1 MDIHSRNFAAN
12 WCDAFSMKKVAELL
26 MCAPTYYDVDY
37 VINPWMEG
45 NVHAPSKARAG
56 MQWRALHAELSKR
69 AQVRLV
75 EGVLGSPDMV
85 FTANAGLRF
94 GSEIALSRFQFA
106 ERQGEAAWFEAWF
119 RAAGLTVRTMPV
131 GVPFEGEGDALWAV
145 DGARLWAGWGFR
157 TALESHR
164 LLENWWGIEVAS
176 LRLVDPRFYHL
187 DTCFA
192 PLPNGDVLYFP
203 DAFDEPSRRAI
214 EAYYP
219 ASRRVIVSEA
229 DATTF
234 CCNAVCL
241 GSELVM
247 NHVSRQLR
255 GELEGRGFEVCETPL
270 DEFLKA
276 GGAAKCLVMT
286 LASASRDASEYMDK
300 TDKDGQRPGAP
311 LASGTSWMANHPVAD

>member
-1 MDIHSRNFAAN
+1 
-12 WCDAFSMKKVAELL
+12 MKKLAELL

-45 NVHAPSKARAG
+45 NVHAASKACAG
-56 MQWRALHAELSKR
+56 VQWRALYEELSKR
-69 AQVRLV
+69 AEVRLV

-94 GSEIALSRFQFA
+94 GNEVALSRFQFA

-119 RAAGLTVRTMPV
+119 STAGLKVREMPLE
-131 GVPFEGEGDALWAV
+131 VPFEGEGDALWAI
-145 DGARLWAGWGFR
+145 DGGRLWAGWGFR

-164 LLENWWGIEVAS
+164 LLEDWWGIEVGS

-192 PLPNGDVLYFP
+192 PLPNGDVMYFP
-203 DAFDEPSRRAI
+203 AAFDEASRKAI

-219 ASRRVIVSEA
+219 ASLRIAVSEA
-229 DATTF
+229 DATSF
-234 CCNAVCL
+234 CCNVVCL
-241 GSELVM
+241 GDELMM
-247 NHVSRQLR
+247 NHVSRELR
-255 GELEGRGFEVCETPL
+255 GQLEARGFQVCETPL

-286 LASASRDASEYMDK
+286 LATGMRNGSESTDK
-300 TDKDGQRPGAP
+300 TDRYGLGRGVAVCSTRSWTIEQRQNFV
-311 LASGTSWMANHPVAD
+311 S

>member
-1 MDIHSRNFAAN
+1 
-12 WCDAFSMKKVAELL
+12 MKKLAELL

-45 NVHAPSKARAG
+45 NVHAASKARAAA
-56 MQWRALHAELSKR
+56 QWQALYEELSKR
-69 AQVRLV
+69 AKVSLV

-94 GSEIALSRFQFA
+94 GNEVALSRFQFA

-119 RAAGLTVRTMPV
+119 RGEGLGVREMPP
-131 GVPFEGEGDALWAV
+131 GISFEGEGDALWAA
-145 DGARLWAGWGFR
+145 DSGRLWAGWGFR

-164 LLENWWGIEVAS
+164 LLKQWWGIEVGS
-176 LRLVDPRFYHL
+176 LHLIDPRFYHL

-203 DAFDEPSRRAI
+203 AAFDDASRNAI
-214 EAYYP
+214 EACYP

-229 DATTF
+229 DAMSF

-241 GSELVM
+241 GDELVM
-247 NHVSRQLR
+247 NHVSQELR
-255 GELEGRGFEVCETPL
+255 ENLKSRGFQVCEIPL

-286 LASASRDASEYMDK
+286 LASEVRQGSEC
-300 TDKDGQRPGAP
+300 TDKDGSMWIATEPCN
-311 LASGTSWMANHPVAD
+311 SSFSANSN

>member
-1 MDIHSRNFAAN
+1 
-12 WCDAFSMKKVAELL
+12 MKKLAELL

-45 NVHAPSKARAG
+45 NIHAASKARAG
-56 MQWRALHAELSKR
+56 IQWRALFEELSKR
-69 AQVRLV
+69 AEVRLV

-94 GSEIALSRFQFA
+94 GNEVALSRFQYA
-106 ERQGEAAWFEAWF
+106 ERQGEAAWFDAWF
-119 RAAGLTVRTMPV
+119 RGTGLTVREMPL

-145 DGARLWAGWGFR
+145 DGRRLWAGWGFR

-164 LLENWWGIEVAS
+164 LLEDWWGIEVGS
-176 LRLVDPRFYHL
+176 LHLVDPRFYHL

-192 PLPNGDVLYFP
+192 PLPNGDVMYFP
-203 DAFDEPSRRAI
+203 QAFDEASQKAI

-219 ASRRVIVSEA
+219 AARRVIVSEE
-229 DATTF
+229 DASSF
-234 CCNAVCL
+234 CCNVVCL
-241 GSELVM
+241 GDELVM
-247 NHVSRQLR
+247 NHLSRELR
-255 GELEGRGFEVCETPL
+255 VELAARGFQVCETPL

-286 LASASRDASEYMDK
+286 LASGAQLRSDYTDK
-300 TDKDGQRPGAP
+300 TDRYGQGRDLALCSNVP
-311 LASGTSWMANHPVAD
+311 LASEQRQDWSANS

>member
-1 MDIHSRNFAAN
+1 
-12 WCDAFSMKKVAELL
+12 MKKLAELL

-45 NVHAPSKARAG
+45 NVHAASKARAE
-56 MQWRALHAELSKR
+56 MQWRALNDELSRR
-69 AQVRLV
+69 AEVRLV
-75 EGVLGSPDMV
+75 EGVHGAPDMV

-94 GSEIALSRFQFA
+94 GNEVALSRFQFA

-119 RAAGLTVRTMPV
+119 RGTGLTVREMPH

-157 TALESHR
+157 TALASHR
-164 LLENWWGIEVAS
+164 LLEDWWGIEVGS

-192 PLPNGDVLYFP
+192 PLPNGDAMYFP
-203 DAFDEPSRRAI
+203 EAFDEASRQAI
-214 EAYYP
+214 ENYYP
-219 ASRRVIVSEA
+219 AARRIVVSEA
-229 DATTF
+229 DATSF

-241 GSELVM
+241 GDELVM
-247 NHVSRQLR
+247 NRISREL
-255 GELEGRGFEVCETPL
+255 GEELGARGFKVCEIAL

-286 LASASRDASEYMDK
+286 LASVAWDGSESTDK
-300 TDKDGQRPGAP
+300 TDQGGQGQPLGRVASDFRSLGA
-311 LASGTSWMANHPVAD
+311 